1 MLATD
6 MQIGTV
12 FPQQPSGA
20 PEPSNFVDATI
31 EQGRLAHELGVRS
44 AWFGQ
49 LMSYDS
55 PALATLVG
63 REVPGL
69 TVGSSA
75 VPIIG
80 RHPVLLAAQARTA
93 QAATAGRFQLGIALG
108 AGSFLDP
115 LLGTTTSRPIAHLRE
130 FLTALGPLL
139 RTGEVDYAG
148 ELVTARTP
156 WPSDLPGA
164 QPPPPV
170 LVAAMGPQALRV
182 TGELADGALPFL
194 AGPKTLAEHLV
205 PTLTKAAS
213 AAGRPAPR
221 VVAFVPATV
230 TSRPDEVRAGA
241 YEQLAFYES
250 IPSYRAVLDRDG
262 VVRAGDL
269 ALVGSPDQV
278 ADGLRR
284 YADAGA
290 TEIVLSQAGPASADD
305 QRRTFELIGKL
316 SQAL

>member
-1 MLATD
+1 
-6 MQIGTV
+6 MQIGSAL
-12 FPQQPSGA
+12 PRPPAGA
-20 PEPSNFVDATI
+20 PEPPNFVDATV
-31 EQGRLAHELGVRS
+31 EQAMLAHELGVRS

-49 LMSYDS
+49 LMNYDS

-69 TVGSSA
+69 AVGSAA

-93 QAATAGRFQLGIALG
+93 QAATSGRFQLGIALG

-115 LLGTTTSRPIAHLRE
+115 LLGTTTHRPIAHLRE

-139 RTGEVDYAG
+139 RTGEVDFAG

-164 QPPPPV
+164 QPPPPI
-170 LVAAMGPQALRV
+170 LVAAMGPRALRV
-182 TGELADGALPFL
+182 TGELADGALPYL

-205 PTLTKAAS
+205 PTLTEAAS

-221 VVAFVPATV
+221 IIAFVPATV
-230 TSRPDEVRAGA
+230 TSRPDEVRAKA
-241 YEQLAFYES
+241 YEQLGFYET
-250 IPSYRAVLDRDG
+250 IPSYRAVLDREG
-262 VVRAGDL
+262 AAHAGDL
-269 ALVGSPDQV
+269 ALVGSPEEV

-290 TEIVLSQAGPASADD
+290 TEIVLAPAGPASADD

-316 SQAL
+316 ATEL